1 MTDVG
6 TELAVHLSAA
16 SKVFDRAGGLTL
28 ALEDVSLA
36 VEQGEFVCLL
46 GPSGCGKSTLLHLIA
61 SFILPDSGEV
71 RVMGKVVHAPGADR
85 SVLFQSPALFPW
97 LNSLDNV
104 LFGPRAQSRL
114 TESVRTRA
122 LDLLRQVGLS
132 GFERH
137 YPHQLSGGMRHR
149 LAFAR
154 ALINNPPILLMD
166 EPFGALDAITRRN
179 MQELLLEI
187 WQQHPMTILFV
198 THDVEEAALL
208 ADRVLVMSPRP
219 GRIVEQIAVGIKR
232 PRNLETTE
240 TMEFIDVRRRI
251 RMSMEGLR

>member
-1 MTDVG
+1 
-6 TELAVHLSAA
+6 
-16 SKVFDRAGGLTL
+16 
-28 ALEDVSLA
+28 
-36 VEQGEFVCLL
+36 
-46 GPSGCGKSTLLHLIA
+46 
-61 SFILPDSGEV
+61 
-71 RVMGKVVHAPGADR
+71 VHA
-85 SVLFQSPALFPW
+85 
-97 LNSLDNV
+97 
-104 LFGPRAQSRL
+104 
-114 TESVRTRA
+114 RA

-240 TMEFIDVRRRI
+240 TMEFIDMRRRI